1 MRPTEHRRTRH
12 FNIMLIVLALAGL
25 VGALAALDPMAW
37 AGQRFDRHGW
47 AGHASGGHMVATAC
61 SRGSEDHVAEAA
73 DFVGSALELN
83 ATQAA
88 AWDNVTRELELG
100 LAGLRDACEGL
111 ATHGEGTPAPE
122 RLAYLESTMTAGAET
137 LRAMRPAFE
146 TFYETLDD
154 TQRQRLDA
162 MFRSHGPQAR

>member
-12 FNIMLIVLALAGL
+12 FNILLIVLALAGL
-25 VGALAALDPMAW
+25 IGALAALDPMAW
-37 AGQRFDRHGW
+37 AAQRFDRHGW
-47 AGHASGGHMVATAC
+47 AGHERGQTIAAAC
-61 SRGSEDHVAEAA
+61 SRGSESHVAEAA
-73 DFVGSALELN
+73 NFVGAMLELN

-88 AWDNVTRELELG
+88 AWNHVTQDLELG

-111 ATHGEGTPAPE
+111 ATHSEGSPAPE

-137 LRAMRPAFE
+137 LRAIRPAFE
-146 TFYETLDD
+146 RFYETLDD

-162 MFRSHGPQAR
+162 MFHSHGPQAR